1 MEMSRRL
8 NDMMGGLNIRNVGR
22 EEAPPPVVTGP
33 VVDSEMLSRLKE
45 RQIPLR
51 RRETVSGPQVM
62 SGVERR
68 RERPQMRWE

>member
-1 MEMSRRL
+1 
-8 NDMMGGLNIRNVGR
+8 MMGGLTTRNVGR
-22 EEAPPPVVTGP
+22 GGAAPPVVTGSGP
-33 VVDSEMLSRLKE
+33 VVDSEMLERLRE

-68 RERPQMRWE
+68 RDRAQMRWE